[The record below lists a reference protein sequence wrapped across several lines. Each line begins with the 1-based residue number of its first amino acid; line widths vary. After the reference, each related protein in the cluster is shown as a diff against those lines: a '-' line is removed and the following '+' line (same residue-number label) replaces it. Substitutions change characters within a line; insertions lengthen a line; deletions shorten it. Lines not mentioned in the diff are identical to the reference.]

1 MPMMNPIICCLSKFF
16 FAYFSLK
23 AVAEH
28 VFYSG
33 RHVEPSA
40 VQNARS
46 LALSLVGTLQQ
57 DFIQWQRE
65 QQALQQQQL
74 VYTFSQPYFGG

>member
-1 MPMMNPIICCLSKFF
+1 MFFILIFLVLYYKSDLFF
-16 FAYFSLK
+16 F
-23 AVAEH
+23 
-28 VFYSG
+28 
-33 RHVEPSA
+33 RHIEPSA

-74 VYTFSQPYFGG
+74 VYTFSQPYYSG